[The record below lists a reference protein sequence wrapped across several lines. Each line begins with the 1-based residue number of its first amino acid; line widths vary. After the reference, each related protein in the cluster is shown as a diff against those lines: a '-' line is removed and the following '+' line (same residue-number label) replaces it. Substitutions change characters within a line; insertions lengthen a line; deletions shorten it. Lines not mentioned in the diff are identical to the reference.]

1 MHSVQTPL
9 REIRP
14 SLFIRLQSEAARRG
28 QSAVKLAGGDVASLF
43 ARDAG
48 WSTGHLL
55 LVAARAEDER
65 DVGFSSTYCV
75 WPAKYR
81 PSDGVV
87 NFKMAR
93 HSLSPPP
100 QNRPFQVPD
109 NL

>member
-1 MHSVQTPL
+1 MN
-9 REIRP
+9 
-14 SLFIRLQSEAARRG
+14 
-28 QSAVKLAGGDVASLF
+28 LAGGDVASF

-65 DVGFSSTYCV
+65 DVGFNSTYCV